1 MMSFDAMLVLVILL
15 LLIGLVDVFVCAL
28 WDVCFVVWMV
38 DLVVD
43 LVVDWVM
50 DWVMRVVRIVVW
62 MVGLVVHEFLFFI
75 FALTVLEVVQW
86 VMRVMVSTEVQVG
99 FKMVWEGMH
108 ASIMDIWSEP
118 NPL

>member
-1 MMSFDAMLVLVILL
+1 MMSFDAMLVLVILF

-28 WDVCFVVWMV
+28 WDVRFVVWMV

-50 DWVMRVVRIVVW
+50 DWVMRVVRVVRVVVW
-62 MVGLVVHEFLFFI
+62 MVALVMHEFLFFI
-75 FALTVLEVVQW
+75 FALTVLEVVHW

-108 ASIMDIWSEP
+108 ASIMVVMVE
-118 NPL
+118 